1 MILNMKE
8 LDPEIEES
16 IHEHYLDSIKFP
28 HLKPI
33 NDIVLDILE
42 GGGQLDDRNENIE
55 PAVR

>member
-1 MILNMKE
+1 MRE
-8 LDPEIEES
+8 RDFEPEIEES

-33 NDIVLDILE
+33 NDLVLDILG